1 MLVQGGLKFPSSWLK
16 VASCWL
22 KLASCWLKLAQVGSS
37 WPHVGSSWPH
47 VGLMEASWSCWNLE
61 KPVKTNGFSIF
72 FKLLAVCFKWLQVGS
87 SWPQVG
93 SSWLQVGSSWTQDQL
108 REPPGGSPGGSWE
121 GPGRVL
127 GGTWSQEALLEAP
140 EVPKWPPGDSKIYEK
155 SIKLISDLKALAS
168 ERSKWSGISEVGSEG
183 FSSLQIWDLR
193 ALASEWSKW
202 SGILDL
208 GSDALRALAL
218 ESSKWSG
225 ILDLGSEWSS
235 TDGGFSPHL
244 YV

>member
-1 MLVQGGLKFPSSWLK
+1 MASS
-16 VASCWL
+16 WL
-22 KLASCWLKLAQVGSS
+22 KLASSWLKLASS
-37 WPHVGSSWPH
+37 WPEMASSCLELAQ
-47 VGLMEASWSCWNLE
+47 VGL
-61 KPVKTNGFSIF
+61 
-72 FKLLAVCFKWLQVGS
+72 KWLKLA
-87 SWPQVG
+87 P
-93 SSWLQVGSSWTQDQL
+93 SWLQVGSSWTQDQL

-168 ERSKWSGISEVGSEG
+168 EWSEWSGILDLGSEG
-183 FSSLQIWDLR
+183 FSSSEIWDLR
-193 ALASEWSKW
+193 ALAS
-202 SGILDL
+202 
-208 GSDALRALAL
+208 

-225 ILDLGSEWSS
+225 ILDLRSEWSS

>member
-1 MLVQGGLKFPSSWLK
+1 MLAQVG
-16 VASCWL
+16 
-22 KLASCWLKLAQVGSS
+22 LKLAQD
-37 WPHVGSSWPH
+37 
-47 VGLMEASWSCWNLE
+47 GLML
-61 KPVKTNGFSIF
+61 PR
-72 FKLLAVCFKWLQVGS
+72 VGS

-168 ERSKWSGISEVGSEG
+168 E
-183 FSSLQIWDLR
+183 
-193 ALASEWSKW
+193 
-202 SGILDL
+202 
-208 GSDALRALAL
+208 
-218 ESSKWSG
+218 
-225 ILDLGSEWSS
+225 
-235 TDGGFSPHL
+235 
-244 YV
+244 